1 MKASGIYI
9 SLTAI
14 GASASDHNKTQL
26 KPEEELADEKNKEKE
41 KKVPIKNR

>member
-14 GASASDHNKTQL
+14 GVSASDHNKTQL
-26 KPEEELADEKNKEKE
+26 KTEEGF
-41 KKVPIKNR
+41 VG